1 MADKKYIT
9 FIDSVG
15 RAIFG
20 VNTSENDESITVQNP
35 VMITV
40 QQRNLTAMLIHLL
53 QQQEQGQMAVQ
64 LFPLFFQE
72 FVVPDEDGKRY
83 NNFDFKK
90 ATMAVASDLNIEPR
104 IIEQYERIVNPQL
117 APAATQDNN
126 AVNSGGDKEVINLF
140 DDE

>member
-40 QQRNLTAMLIHLL
+40 QQ
-53 QQQEQGQMAVQ
+53 QEQGQMAVQ

-72 FVVPDEDGKRY
+72 FLT
-83 NNFDFKK
+83 F
-90 ATMAVASDLNIEPR
+90 L
-104 IIEQYERIVNPQL
+104 
-117 APAATQDNN
+117 
-126 AVNSGGDKEVINLF
+126 
-140 DDE
+140 

>member
-1 MADKKYIT
+1 MVDKKYIT

-40 QQRNLTAMLIHLL
+40 

>member
-40 QQRNLTAMLIHLL
+40 

>member
-20 VNTSENDESITVQNP
+20 VNTSETDDTITVQNP

-40 QQRNLTAMLIHLL
+40 

-83 NNFDFKK
+83 NHFDFKK
-90 ATMAVASDLNIEPR
+90 STMAVASDLNIEPR

-117 APAATQDNN
+117 TSNTPDNGAAN
-126 AVNSGGDKEVINLF
+126 AGGDKEVINLF